1 MSHTPPFIATATA
14 TLYTF
19 HMQGTTCGCDQSQII
34 KEWVWTTVQN
44 SKFKTI
50 NINHTSIITTT
61 MTYTTQ
67 QRSNTHSHTCT
78 LCYLHRMA
86 TGTCIPH
93 TSWAEKKLRTHQTCT
108 EMNGTTLGEQM
119 HTQTG
124 ARMAWRDTGTME
136 YGINNKKLTKHHL
149 QCGPQPSEV
158 ASPNQRHHRQY
169 QQVPNALAQ
178 QLCPLPQ
185 QTS

>member
-1 MSHTPPFIATATA
+1 MDN
-14 TLYTF
+14 
-19 HMQGTTCGCDQSQII
+19 C
-34 KEWVWTTVQN
+34 
-44 SKFKTI
+44 SKFKI
-50 NINHTSIITTT
+50 QNHQHQPYINHNYDNDIHNKDQTHTT
-61 MTYTTQ
+61 
-67 QRSNTHSHTCT
+67 HTCT
-78 LCYLHRMA
+78 LCYLHSMA

-178 QLCPLPQ
+178 QLYPLPQ